1 MKTANPPSFKS
12 RWQRA
17 IGESD
22 LPNLTRS
29 ILWAISIHFMDEQGS
44 HCFPS
49 IEDIMQVSNL
59 KRRSVIDHLSFA
71 VEKGWLERWHFGKGK
86 ANRRWNYQ
94 AVIPING
101 ASTDRH
107 QPVEMV
113 HEVHSQSVEMVH
125 ETHHKPCRDITMKR
139 DRTMRAGTE
148 SALATAKPVITL
160 SEQEK
165 IPRMTKL
172 TDAVIEAAQKTVR
185 QRGVREDLSDA
196 ALRHSIEK
204 CRVQKGYCE
213 MTEAAWIETVVQWV
227 GKERVPNG
235 AASRCETVSS
245 GSPTPS
251 PEEIA
256 RQATAYEA
264 RMAMAEAQHRQRLA
278 DYRAAQHGVTGTG
291 AMPSVVEHPADPVR
305 ALQAL
310 AAKVRMGA
318 TAAPAV
324 PVQRP
329 FDPMDTLPA
338 RRPPLTVE
346 RREAL
351 NQVLREMQQTGCA
364 AADLTH
370 VCRGVRD
377 APEDAWPAV
386 IAQARQRLTLPVQA
400 VA

>member
-172 TDAVIEAAQKTVR
+172 TDAVIEAA
-185 QRGVREDLSDA
+185 
-196 ALRHSIEK
+196 
-204 CRVQKGYCE
+204 
-213 MTEAAWIETVVQWV
+213 
-227 GKERVPNG
+227 
-235 AASRCETVSS
+235 
-245 GSPTPS
+245 
-251 PEEIA
+251 
-256 RQATAYEA
+256 
-264 RMAMAEAQHRQRLA
+264 
-278 DYRAAQHGVTGTG
+278 
-291 AMPSVVEHPADPVR
+291 
-305 ALQAL
+305 
-310 AAKVRMGA
+310 
-318 TAAPAV
+318 
-324 PVQRP
+324 
-329 FDPMDTLPA
+329 
-338 RRPPLTVE
+338 
-346 RREAL
+346 
-351 NQVLREMQQTGCA
+351 
-364 AADLTH
+364 
-370 VCRGVRD
+370 
-377 APEDAWPAV
+377 
-386 IAQARQRLTLPVQA
+386 
-400 VA
+400 